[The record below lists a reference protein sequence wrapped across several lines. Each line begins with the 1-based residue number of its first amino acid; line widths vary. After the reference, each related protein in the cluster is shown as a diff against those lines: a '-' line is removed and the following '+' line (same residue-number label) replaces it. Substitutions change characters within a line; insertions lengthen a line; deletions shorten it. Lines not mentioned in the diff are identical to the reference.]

1 MAAAPFPVWYS
12 TTGEIL
18 YKKTRQ
24 EELEEAKWQ
33 RIWADLMSK
42 EYQDEP
48 IRQPI
53 GQLFSITS
61 DFKEIVS
68 KSMEPEKEK
77 AKPHSDGPAHVD
89 ESIYRIASSQRE
101 PTQRE
106 RLEFSLFSKMIFP
119 SENNVYKANYQ

>member
-12 TTGEIL
+12 NTTGEMII
-18 YKKTRQ
+18 KSRQ

-48 IRQPI
+48 IRDPI
-53 GQLFSITS
+53 GHMYSFTC
-61 DFKEIVS
+61 DFLEIVS

-77 AKPHSDGPAHVD
+77 TKPHSDGPAHVD
-89 ESIYRIASSQRE
+89 ESIYRIASRQRE

-119 SENNVYKANYQ
+119 VENHAKYQ